1 MNILIITHFYEV
13 DGVMG
18 SVRWTSLAHRLA
30 KKHNVFIVTH
40 DHNGDKK
47 YTIEKNE
54 NIEIFYIDNECEYVK
69 RGNKR
74 RSASTGS
81 INSVVKAGKKQSILK
96 AFKNFLRSSLYMLS
110 MCFTAKKNA
119 KFIKNELENNNIK
132 IDYIISTSR
141 PFINCFTA
149 YFLSKKKKTPWLL
162 DQRDLPYSDGASNIE
177 INSFKRAF
185 HRFDK
190 YVTKYTLVSRGM
202 ADSFLEFCNF
212 KIKQRDKTF
221 VLNNGYDLSH
231 KSKIVTKKE
240 NEKLTIA
247 YVGDLYEGKRDATIL
262 FDALKNVMNNH
273 DFSIT
278 DIIIDYAGN
287 SSESLNQN
295 ARNYG
300 FEEMISD
307 RGRVPHKE
315 AIKMLQEAD
324 ILLLLTWNTYMDR
337 GILPGKLYEYMMVK
351 KPIICITAGE
361 IPNGEAEGMIKDM
374 NLGVAVNYCDYEQ
387 GVNELAEFL
396 SKQIERKKN
405 GEPLIFEPVTEEV
418 EKFDYDNLVNKLS
431 KIMFGEN

>member
-1 MNILIITHFYEV
+1 MNILIVTHFYEV

-30 KKHNVFIVTH
+30 KKHNVFVVTH

-47 YTIEKNE
+47 YTIEKNK
-54 NIEIFYIDNECEYVK
+54 NIEIFYIDNECDYVK
-69 RGNKR
+69 CGANRRANAKVFIGGSENK
-74 RSASTGS
+74 S
-81 INSVVKAGKKQSILK
+81 KKFNILGT
-96 AFKNFLRSSLYMLS
+96 AKNFAKCFLYMLS
-110 MCFTAKKNA
+110 MNFTARKNA

-149 YFLSKKKKTPWLL
+149 FFLTKKLKASWLL

-185 HRFDK
+185 HHFDK
-190 YVTKYTLVSRGM
+190 YVTKYTLVSKGM
-202 ADSFLEFCNF
+202 ADSFLEFCKF
-212 KIKQRDKTF
+212 KTKQRDKTF

-231 KSKIVTKKE
+231 KSKIEKKKE
-240 NEKLTIA
+240 NEKLAIV

-262 FDALKNVMNNH
+262 FDALKRIVNRP
-273 DFSIT
+273 DYSIS
-278 DIIIDYAGN
+278 DIKIDYAGN

-295 ARNYG
+295 AKKYG

-337 GILPGKLYEYMMVK
+337 GILPGKLYEYMMVN
-351 KPIICITAGE
+351 KPIVCITSGE
-361 IPNGEAEGMIKDM
+361 IPGGEAEGMIKDM
-374 NLGVAVNYCDYEQ
+374 NLGVAVNYCDYVQ
-387 GVNELAEFL
+387 GVNELADFL
-396 SKQIERKKN
+396 SKQIKRKKN
-405 GEPLIFEPVTEEV
+405 GEPLIFEPVTEEI
-418 EKFDYDNLVNKLS
+418 EKFDYDNLVEKLQ